1 MHRAPAV
8 IFTVKR
14 SRWQVRLIAC
24 LAMLALVTMV
34 VFASGQTTQDHRT
47 AVLALAIVIA
57 SSVALW
63 GWKNAPQGSL
73 RWDGQHWYWSGFRE
87 SPACSLGLL
96 MDFQRVV
103 VVSIHAKAKA
113 PIFLWLEANPG
124 DPSWPSL
131 RRAIVSSLPA
141 GAGKNKE
148 DRPGVVG
155 DPA

>member
-8 IFTVKR
+8 FFTVKR
-14 SRWQVRLIAC
+14 SRWQLRLIAC
-24 LAMLALVTMV
+24 LVLLALWILVI
-34 VFASGQTTQDHRT
+34 FASGQTAQDHPA
-47 AVLALAIVIA
+47 AVLALAIVVA

-63 GWKNAPQGSL
+63 EWKYAPQGSL

-87 SPACSLGLL
+87 NPACNLGLH

-103 VVSIHAKAKA
+103 VVSIHAKARA

-141 GAGKNKE
+141 GAGESKE

-155 DPA
+155 DPS